1 MVYNWI
7 MQSGISGQKPLT
19 RTQQARRDDIVS
31 AAVNVLDAEGFAAA
45 SVERIAQAAHTTKS
59 TVLYHFDTKE
69 AIYREVVRRLYEQ
82 GHATMT
88 AHADPATPAP
98 DRLRAYLDAN
108 LRFIASH
115 AAHVNALHTILENR
129 LSEFTLPDGVA
140 EVREILQAGQDRGEF
155 GSFDPQVMAQAIRAV
170 IDGFSFRLGDPAD
183 IDHCIAETVA
193 LFIRATAA

>member
-1 MVYNWI
+1 
-7 MQSGISGQKPLT
+7 MQSDIGENRPLT
-19 RTQQARRDDIVS
+19 RTQQARRDDIIQ
-31 AAVNVLDAEGFAAA
+31 AAINVLDAEGFAAA

-88 AHADPATPAP
+88 ADIDRTASAP

-115 AAHVNALHTILENR
+115 VAHVNALHTILQNR
-129 LSEFTLPDGVA
+129 LAEFTLPDGVA
-140 EVREILQAGQDRGEF
+140 EVREILQAGQDCDEF
-155 GSFDPQVMAQAIRAV
+155 GSFDPLVMAQTIRAV
-170 IDGFSFRLGDPAD
+170 IDGFSFRLGDPSD
-183 IDHCIAETVA
+183 VDHRIAETIT
-193 LFIRATAA
+193 LFVRATAA